1 MTANL
6 KVSKKNSSTLW
17 SRFSTLRELGI
28 GVVTLVLI
36 ILVTFRSNAFLTV
49 DNFRDIFMAIALT
62 IIVACGQ
69 MMVIIIRGIDLS
81 VGSVVGLVG
90 MTVGMM
96 IRDQMNFFM
105 PFTVIIGIGLG
116 FLLGAINGLIITKGK
131 VPPIVATLGTMSI
144 YRGLVVVVS
153 NGQWVDTYRIPAAF
167 LQITRMPIF
176 GVPALIIYA
185 IIIAIGTA
193 IFLKYSRIGR
203 QIFALGSNP
212 NAAEVAGIPTDR
224 VKFIVFC
231 ISGTL
236 AGFAAVLWAS
246 RFGSVVNDMGA
257 GFELQTV
264 AACVVGGV
272 SVLGGAGSILG
283 VVMGALLIGIIG
295 NALTISNINPFLRLT
310 VNGILILLAVV
321 FDTYIYR
328 RLGKSK

>member
-62 IIVACGQ
+62 VIVACGQ

-90 MTVGMM
+90 MIVGMM
-96 IRDQMNFFM
+96 MRDQVSFFM
-105 PFTVIIGIGLG
+105 PLAVLIGIGLG

-144 YRGLVVVVS
+144 FRGLVVVVS
-153 NGQWVDTYRIPAAF
+153 KGDEVYTYRIPSSF

-185 IIIAIGTA
+185 LIIAVGVA
-193 IFLKYSRIGR
+193 LFLKYTRLGR

-231 ISGTL
+231 ISGIL
-236 AGFAAVLWAS
+236 AGLAGVLWAS
-246 RFGSVVNDMGA
+246 RFGSVVNDMGT

-295 NALTISNINPFLRLT
+295 NALTISNINPFLQLT
-310 VNGILILLAVV
+310 VNGFLILLAVV
-321 FDTYIYR
+321 FDSYIYR